1 MGYERFRTD
10 TSLRM
15 TVNRDFPSH
24 PIHPRVEHHPV
35 MTISR
40 LTLQNFRNYPQLRL
54 EAAPGFVV
62 LSGENGA
69 GKTNILEAVSLLA
82 PGRGLR
88 RAALKDI
95 AYEDGSGDFAVAAE
109 MGDVQLGT
117 GTSAAYPERRKTRV
131 NGAAVPTNDLAQWL
145 SILWLTPAMDRLFME
160 GPSGRR
166 NFLDRLVTA
175 LEPDH
180 PRNCTRYDAAR
191 RERNRLLADDYM
203 PDSEWLDALD
213 GQLVH
218 FGSAA
223 AQARLRITQ
232 ELNAMLDGTDDGLFA
247 APRLNLEDGGHH
259 DPEVLLHS
267 LKSNRRE
274 DRAAGRTL
282 KGPHRADLTVF
293 HAAKDQAAEKCST
306 GEQKALLFSIIL
318 AHADLIAEQRGSR
331 PVLLL
336 DEVAAHLD
344 PRRRAAL
351 FGKLSEKG
359 GQVWLTGTEPGLFD
373 DAPDDVLH
381 FRVAEGSVTVR

>member
-1 MGYERFRTD
+1 
-10 TSLRM
+10 
-15 TVNRDFPSH
+15 
-24 PIHPRVEHHPV
+24 

-54 EAAPGFVV
+54 DVAPGFIV

-69 GKTNILEAVSLLA
+69 GKTNILEAVSLLS

-88 RAALKDI
+88 RAAMRDM
-95 AYEDGSGDFAVAAE
+95 AFEGGAGDFAVAAQLD
-109 MGDVQLGT
+109 DVQLGT
-117 GTSAAYPERRKTRV
+117 GTSAEHPERRKTRI

-160 GPSGRR
+160 GASGRR

-180 PRNCTRYDAAR
+180 ARNCARYDAAR
-191 RERNRLLADDYM
+191 RERNRLLADEYM

-213 GQLVH
+213 GQLAR
-218 FGSAA
+218 FGSAVA
-223 AQARLRITQ
+223 EARFRIS
-232 ELNAMLDGTDDGLFA
+232 EALNNTLATTDDGLFA
-247 APRLNLEDGGHH
+247 SAKLNLNDDALRSEEMLQDA
-259 DPEVLLHS
+259 LRAS
-267 LKSNRRE
+267 RQA

-293 HAAKDQAAEKCST
+293 HGTKDQAAEKCST

-318 AHADLIAEQRGSR
+318 AHADLIAEQRGNR
-331 PVLLL
+331 PILLL

-359 GQVWLTGTEPGLFD
+359 GQVWLTGTEPGLFED
-373 DAPDDVLH
+373 VPKDALH
-381 FRVAEGSVTVR
+381 LRVVEASVTKR